1 MGVFSNF
8 GVLCQQITSGGHND
22 PVFAPLVVG
31 IKPSK
36 ILALYESHA

>member
-1 MGVFSNF
+1 VGVFSNF
-8 GVLCQQITSGGHND
+8 GVLSQQITSGGHNGTI
-22 PVFAPLVVG
+22 FTPLVVG